1 MYAGHSTSIHH
12 DTLRRCLFGETRLSV
27 YMTDSSGAMTLDIE
41 QSGVGLAV
49 YYTYKWAHTP
59 HTHTLHTLGIDSP
72 VYLSKG
78 KIINKCHSTELQHIS
93 LGTERKFSSPP
104 IIKNVNNLIINKIFN
119 HRNSQQLGILGLALS
134 INIKLFYKEG
144 LRRIYIHLIHNCRKY
159 IKSGSFHYS
168 FSVMTRAIRRNA
180 EEASFTA
187 ITD

>member
-59 HTHTLHTLGIDSP
+59 HTRHTHTLGIDSP

-78 KIINKCHSTELQHIS
+78 KIINKCHSTELQHIFLGHWEKILLTSHNKKCKQSNHQQNIQSQKQPTTGNTWARS
-93 LGTERKFSSPP
+93 LHKH
-104 IIKNVNNLIINKIFN
+104 KA
-119 HRNSQQLGILGLALS
+119 ILQRGP
-134 INIKLFYKEG
+134 EED
-144 LRRIYIHLIHNCRKY
+144 IHP
-159 IKSGSFHYS
+159 SDS
-168 FSVMTRAIRRNA
+168 
-180 EEASFTA
+180 
-187 ITD
+187 